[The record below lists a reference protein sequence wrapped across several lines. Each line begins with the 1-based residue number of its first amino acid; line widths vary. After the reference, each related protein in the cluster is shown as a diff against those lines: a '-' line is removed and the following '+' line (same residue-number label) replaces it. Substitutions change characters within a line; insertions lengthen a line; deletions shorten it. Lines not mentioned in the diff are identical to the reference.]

1 MKKRAS
7 DMGDDGKPIDVL
19 REVADRLRTGDDI
32 ERRFAL
38 GLDAYLEHAA
48 AGMTLGAALGLNRPG
63 GSMMRAAAATQLWA
77 ILLACIAA
85 ATSTPFGAK

>member
-38 GLDAYLEHAA
+38 GLML
-48 AGMTLGAALGLNRPG
+48 TLSTRRLG
-63 GSMMRAAAATQLWA
+63 
-77 ILLACIAA
+77 
-85 ATSTPFGAK
+85 